1 VADIGKWSNRTIA
14 NPVLSQLLNA
24 ICVWQGKV
32 TIVNIL
38 ET

>member
-1 VADIGKWSNRTIA
+1 VADTGKWSNRTIA

-24 ICVWQGKV
+24 ICVWQGKM
-32 TIVNIL
+32 TLVNIL